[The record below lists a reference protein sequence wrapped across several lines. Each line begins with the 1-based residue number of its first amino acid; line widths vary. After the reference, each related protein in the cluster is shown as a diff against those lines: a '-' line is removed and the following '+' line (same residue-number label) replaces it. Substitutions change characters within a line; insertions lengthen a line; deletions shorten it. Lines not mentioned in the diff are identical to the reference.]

1 MRLGLRDANQKF
13 SAAMKAVR
21 AGDEIVLTERG
32 RPIAVIAPLRGRAP
46 AMLARLA
53 QAGLIRLPVKEGR
66 LPPARPVSGRG
77 PAASELLSLE
87 RDQR

>member
-21 AGDEIVLTERG
+21 AGEEIVLTERG
-32 RPIAVIAPLRGRAP
+32 RPIAVIAPLHGRGP

-53 QAGLIRLPVKEGR
+53 QGGLIRLPETEGR

-77 PAASELLSLE
+77 PAASDLLSRE